1 MDFIQVRGIPNL
13 HSHAFQRAMAGMA
26 EKRLHPTDSFWTW
39 RETMYDMALRFSPD
53 DLYAVARLL
62 YMEMLEQGYT
72 TVCEF
77 HYVHHDVDG
86 SPYAPSTAMSD
97 ALIEAARSTG
107 IALTLLP
114 VLYMTSHLDGSP
126 LLDKQRRFGHT
137 VASYLQ
143 DWETLSGQQDAGM
156 RLGCAL
162 HSLRA
167 VPLDAINAVVEELP
181 YAAPI
186 HIHIAEQLA
195 EVNECVRLRGARPV
209 QWLLDNVQVNDR
221 WSLVHATHMDA
232 KEIAGVAASGAC
244 VVICPTTEANLG
256 DGIFPAK
263 DYLLADGRWGI
274 GSDSHISVSPVEELR
289 WLEYAQRLSTNQRT
303 VLATESQPSVASTL
317 LDAVCESGPN
327 STGFSATELET
338 HVVTL
343 DADAPAL
350 IGARD
355 DVDDRWIFSGNRN
368 LVKDVSINGA
378 VVVSNGAHVL
388 RDDILR
394 DYRKTM
400 GRLLA

>member
-1 MDFIQVRGIPNL
+1 MSEYNLRGIPNL

-39 RETMYDMALRFSPD
+39 RETMYDMALKFTPD

-62 YMEMLEQGYT
+62 YMEMLQSGYT

-86 SPYAPSTAMSD
+86 SPYSPSTSMSD
-97 ALIEAARSTG
+97 ALIAAAESTG

-126 LLDKQRRFGHT
+126 LVDKQRRFGHS
-137 VASYLQ
+137 VESYLQ
-143 DWETLSGQQDAGM
+143 DWESLSAKQSNSM
-156 RLGCAL
+156 RLGCAF

-167 VPLDAINAVVEELP
+167 VPLDAMQMIVDELP
-181 YAAPI
+181 KATPL

-209 QWLLDNVQVNDR
+209 EWLLDNVDVDDR
-221 WSLVHATHMDA
+221 WSLVHATHLSA
-232 KEIAGVAASGAC
+232 AEVERTAASGAC

-263 DYLLADGRWGI
+263 QYAEFKGRWGI

-289 WLEYAQRLSTNQRT
+289 WLEYAQRLSTHQRT
-303 VLATESQPSVASTL
+303 VLATDDQSSVAQNM
-317 LDAVCESGPN
+317 LDAIKLSGPN
-327 STGFSATELET
+327 STGFSEAELDT
-338 HVVTL
+338 HVITL
-343 DADAPAL
+343 DSEAPAF
-350 IGARD
+350 IGSTDHDAA
-355 DVDDRWIFSGNRN
+355 DRWIFSGNRN
-368 LVKDVSINGA
+368 VVKDVLIDGRQ
-378 VVVSNGAHVL
+378 VISNGEHAQQDEIV
-388 RDDILR
+388 R
-394 DYRKTM
+394 DYRKALT
-400 GRLLA
+400 RLA